1 MDVVYQAANLIDA
14 HLVRIALEQAR
25 IPAFVLGESLVG
37 GIGELPACGLIAVC
51 VPPSCAA
58 VARAVV
64 GGHAAG
70 VRRGNRGAGPDS
82 MAARHPSRLTMH
94 AYRAR

>member
-58 VARAVV
+58 EARAVV
-64 GGHAAG
+64 EAMPLVSGEAIAEPDLTPWP
-70 VRRGNRGAGPDS
+70 RGILPV
-82 MAARHPSRLTMH
+82 
-94 AYRAR
+94 